1 MEAAHHHRG
10 RQAGGSASS
19 GAGSLTPMLVAQR
32 LRDVAVAHVARWAT
46 LGDSEWRQT
55 PNKAH
60 SHREDRH
67 LRKHAHFG
75 KRQAIIQTSAVGLG
89 RCGAS
94 GDVLMERKGA
104 RRPGQRDV
112 LKDGYWQRRSWVST
126 APLARL
132 LGGRHQEGRFCQ
144 VFPVSRSRTDTRAAN
159 RVIQSTGVSGM
170 PQVCFQTSAVK
181 LNQNE
186 VSQMNFLVSRGV

>member
-1 MEAAHHHRG
+1 MEAAHHHGG

-19 GAGSLTPMLVAQR
+19 RAGSLPRMLVAQR
-32 LRDVAVAHVARWAT
+32 LRDVAVAHVTRWAT
-46 LGDSEWRQT
+46 LGDSEWRQS

-60 SHREDRH
+60 SHRVDRH
-67 LRKHAHFG
+67 LREHAHFG

-94 GDVLMERKGA
+94 GDVLMERKGV

-112 LKDGYWQRRSWVST
+112 LKDSYWQRRSWVST

-132 LGGRHQEGRFCQ
+132 LGGPPPRGT
-144 VFPVSRSRTDTRAAN
+144 VFPGCSRSVA
-159 RVIQSTGVSGM
+159 QG
-170 PQVCFQTSAVK
+170 QTPGQLIGLFKVQAYQGCCK
-181 LNQNE
+181 
-186 VSQMNFLVSRGV
+186 FASRPLQ